1 MHSELFWDL
10 VFDLIMDGQNLTAIS
25 KALDVP
31 KGPFGVG
38 LMSLKITGIGMMRQ
52 KNSRMK

>member
-31 KGPFGVG
+31 TGPFGVG
-38 LMSLKITGIGMMRQ
+38 LMRWIEMFETG
-52 KNSRMK
+52 